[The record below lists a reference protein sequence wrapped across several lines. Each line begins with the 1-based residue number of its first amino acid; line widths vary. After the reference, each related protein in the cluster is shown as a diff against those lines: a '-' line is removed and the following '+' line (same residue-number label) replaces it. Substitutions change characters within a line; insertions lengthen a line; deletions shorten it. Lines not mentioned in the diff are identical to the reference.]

1 MKEEIQITDER
12 YKKEYD
18 RIRDLRGK
26 AKTTGKPQLITKWV
40 SGGIWGNSPVIKET
54 VIVLALPDG
63 SLGTYISGDDI
74 IPDFEVE

>member
-18 RIRDLRGK
+18 RIRDIKEK
-26 AKTTGKPQLITKWV
+26 AKTTGRPQL
-40 SGGIWGNSPVIKET
+40 IKET